1 MEKGPTDDL
10 VSMQTGIFGYKGHV
24 HYHAAPCLDEYLDSL
39 DPDMPKQDIYNK
51 VAAYMDEQI
60 FKNYRLYPGNYVA
73 LDLLENST
81 AHQAEYTAEDKA
93 KFEKYMAGQLAK
105 IDLPNKDEA
114 YLRERILEMYANPVR
129 NYLAAQ

>member
-1 MEKGPTDDL
+1 MGE
-10 VSMQTGIFGYKGHV
+10 I
-24 HYHAAPCLDEYLDSL
+24 
-39 DPDMPKQDIYNK
+39 
-51 VAAYMDEQI
+51 
-60 FKNYRLYPGNYVA
+60 
-73 LDLLENST
+73 LL
-81 AHQAEYTAEDKA
+81 DKA